1 MKKKFLLTSLARRIY
16 MIDRNNAND
25 VNGNCSLPFS
35 MIFPL
40 SLPPPPPLIVCDDC
54 IIANDDDDDVRYD
67 GDD

>member
-1 MKKKFLLTSLARRIY
+1 

>member
-1 MKKKFLLTSLARRIY
+1 

-40 SLPPPPPLIVCDDC
+40 SLPPPPLIVCDDC